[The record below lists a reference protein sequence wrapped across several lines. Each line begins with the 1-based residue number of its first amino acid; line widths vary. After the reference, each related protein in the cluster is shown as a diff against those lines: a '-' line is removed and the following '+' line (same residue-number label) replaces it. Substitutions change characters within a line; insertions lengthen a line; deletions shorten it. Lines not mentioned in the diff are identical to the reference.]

1 MASTASITRISGHKI
16 RRLRERPDFRKSPV
30 RALARRLFWRLRWM
44 ASERPWRLKLG
55 PDLHLL
61 TPKCGAGALI
71 YYLGYSEPETAHFVR
86 RFLKPGMVF
95 WDVGAHIGEY
105 SLMASRVV
113 GPSGHV
119 EAFEPQSD
127 TFAYLTANIGTNHLT
142 NVTPHESA
150 VADTSQARR
159 FTIAKE
165 PSLSHL
171 ALGES
176 IGVPVST
183 TTLDFVMSR
192 SERTPH
198 IVKVDVEGAEMLV
211 LLGARDLLALPA
223 DEAPVW
229 LMEYSPENCTRF
241 GYSAN
246 DLLAVFLDYGYCCQ
260 WVTEGGALLPSEKA
274 PPWRHSGNF
283 VASKAPTQWGRA

>member
-1 MASTASITRISGHKI
+1 MSS
-16 RRLRERPDFRKSPV
+16 D
-30 RALARRLFWRLRWM
+30 
-44 ASERPWRLKLG
+44 RPWRLKLG

-86 RFLKPGMVF
+86 QFLKPGMVF

-105 SLMASRVV
+105 SLLASRVV
-113 GPSGHV
+113 GPTGHV

-127 TFAYLTANIGTNHLT
+127 AFAWLTANISTNHLA
-142 NVTPHESA
+142 NIAPHESA
-150 VADTSQARR
+150 VADTTQTRA
-159 FTIAKE
+159 FTVVKE

-171 ALGES
+171 AVGES
-176 IGVPVST
+176 MGVPVST
-183 TTLDFVMSR
+183 TTLDCIMAK

-198 IVKVDVEGAEMLV
+198 MVKVDVEGAEMLV
-211 LLGARDLLALPA
+211 LLGARNLLPLPCG
-223 DEAPVW
+223 EAPVW
-229 LMEYSPENCTRF
+229 LMEYSPENCAQF

-246 DLLAVFLDYGYCCQ
+246 DLLTLFLDHGYYCH
-260 WVTEGGALLPSEKA
+260 WVTEGGALLPCDKA

-283 VASKAPTQWGRA
+283 VASKARSPWGLA

>member
-1 MASTASITRISGHKI
+1 MASTASITPILGHKI

-44 ASERPWRLKLG
+44 SSDRPWRLKLG

-71 YYLGYSEPETAHFVR
+71 YYLGYSEPETARFVR
-86 RFLKPGMVF
+86 QFLKPGMAF
-95 WDVGAHIGEY
+95 WDVGAHLGEY
-105 SLMASRVV
+105 SLLASRLV

-127 TFAYLTANIGTNHLT
+127 TFAWLTANIRANYLA
-142 NVTPHESA
+142 NITPHESA

-159 FTIAKE
+159 FTVVKE

-171 ALGES
+171 AVGES
-176 IGVPVST
+176 TGVSVST
-183 TTLDFVMSR
+183 TTLDDVMST
-192 SERTPH
+192 SGRTPH
-198 IVKVDVEGAEMLV
+198 MVKVDVEGAEMLV
-211 LLGARDLLALPA
+211 LRGAREVLGLPVGA
-223 DEAPVW
+223 APVW

-246 DLLAVFLDYGYCCQ
+246 DLLALFLDKGYRCH
-260 WVTEGGALLPSEKA
+260 WVTEGGALFPSDKA

-283 VASKAPTQWGRA
+283 VASTGPV